1 MEDDD
6 NNSNE
11 TDVPLDFKSRDEL
24 IRWTCQVGRRNG
36 FVIVVQKSNG
46 GGIRG
51 SKPRLSLA
59 CERSRS
65 YKDTRKN
72 SRPKSK
78 KKARLT
84 ATQKN
89 VNVLFL
95 LKGKKL
101 ATNND

>member
-11 TDVPLDFKSRDEL
+11 TDVPLVNFKSRDEL
-24 IRWTCQVGRRNG
+24 IRWACQVGRRNG

-59 CERSRS
+59 CEGTRS
-65 YKDTRKN
+65 YKDTRK
-72 SRPKSK
+72 KQQ
-78 KKARLT
+78 A
-84 ATQKN
+84 
-89 VNVLFL
+89 
-95 LKGKKL
+95 
-101 ATNND
+101 